1 MEYSDYL
8 DAYKNHNSSIEK
20 NLIYENG
27 LSFKTNKQHNI
38 MVLVGNGFD
47 IDLLQRFGT
56 RNMLT
61 TYQDFFEK
69 YIYPNKS
76 KIPNYAN
83 NIFFSELERRWLYM
97 KSNNMQYSTNDW
109 ADFESWLPG
118 LVKIQPNK
126 NLLERNLNEL
136 QYYFSQFLD
145 YVVNEEVKYNVDQI
159 AQFQNSS
166 QESIT
171 MKSFEYFLK
180 DLSEEEYNRAI
191 FPKTTWYY
199 DVYNF
204 LFVNFNFTT
213 LLDDYIYL
221 GKGQFDRIRD
231 KGDIR
236 NFQFYSNPRSFLKTW
251 SYDSSISWSSVL
263 QTNVIHPH
271 GQQSIPR
278 SLLFGSSDESLTKN
292 KLTSR
297 FNKEYWAQ
305 YSIKYEKLFDET
317 QLFIIYGSSI
327 GESDKWWWQEI
338 CYSLIKGYRNLIP
351 ACELIVYS
359 YEDSFNKDAFLN
371 KYCKCPDKDKIK
383 DRIHVVNYNN
393 SNNNAFLSFTL

>member
-1 MEYSDYL
+1 MEYSNYL

-27 LSFKTNKQHNI
+27 LSFETNKQHNI

-47 IDLLQRFGT
+47 IDLLQRLGT
-56 RNMLT
+56 KNMLT

-76 KIPNYAN
+76 KILNYEN
-83 NIFFSELERRWLYM
+83 NIFFSELERRWLYVRNNRQYA
-97 KSNNMQYSTNDW
+97 KSDW
-109 ADFESWLPG
+109 ADFESWLPE
-118 LVKIQPNK
+118 LIKRQPNK
-126 NLLERNLNEL
+126 SLLEKDLNEL
-136 QYYFSQFLD
+136 QYSFSQFLD
-145 YVVNEEVKYNVDQI
+145 YVVNEDVKYRVDQI
-159 AQFQNSS
+159 AQFQNNS

-171 MKSFEYFLK
+171 TKSFEYFLK
-180 DLSEEEYNRAI
+180 DLSEDEYSKLM
-191 FPKTTWYY
+191 FPKATRHY
-199 DVYNF
+199 DVYDF

-236 NFQFYSNPRSFLKTW
+236 NFQFYPNPNSFLSIPGVNSKT
-251 SYDSSISWSSVL
+251 SWSSIL
-263 QTNVIHPH
+263 QANVIHPH

-278 SLLFGSSDESLTKN
+278 SLLFGSSDEKLTKN
-292 KLTSR
+292 RFTSR

-305 YSIKYEKLFDET
+305 YSINYEKLFGET

-327 GESDKWWWQEI
+327 GESDRWWWQEI
-338 CYSLIKGYRNLIP
+338 CSSLVKGYRNLTSAP
-351 ACELIVYS
+351 ELIVYS
-359 YEDSFNKDAFLN
+359 YKNSFNKDVFLN
-371 KYCKCPDKDKIK
+371 KYCDSPDKDKIK
-383 DRIHVVNYNN
+383 DKIHIVNYDN
-393 SNNNAFLSFTL
+393 SNNNAFLSFTF